1 MRFRFT
7 VDLTTMLPHDETT
20 VKPVETMT
28 GTIEAE
34 DYARAKQKAYV
45 PIVERKQQIE
55 REQGIM
61 VGVGN
66 IQLALS
72 KEPLTLTL
80 CEYMLARQD
89 GKQLDATDRIILT
102 VGDMTKYELALYQH
116 IFEDLRVA
124 MDKLW
129 RQKA

>member
-1 MRFRFT
+1 MLTFQFT

-55 REQGIM
+55 REQSKLESA
-61 VGVGN
+61 
-66 IQLALS
+66 LAS
-72 KEPLTLTL
+72 KLVIVLVIRGES
-80 CEYMLARQD
+80 
-89 GKQLDATDRIILT
+89 
-102 VGDMTKYELALYQH
+102 
-116 IFEDLRVA
+116 
-124 MDKLW
+124 
-129 RQKA
+129 